1 MAEYKSAYW
10 DFPHGPVVKNLPA
23 NTEDKSSIP
32 GQGTKI
38 LHVTGQLVAAYAIS
52 CKKKK
57 RNQHIA
63 IVIEKFYEKLK
74 LAEFKGMFTDIAD
87 FHCGINF
94 LFLSQPDG

>member
-38 LHVTGQLVAAYAIS
+38 LHVMGQLVAAYAAS
-52 CKKKK
+52 REAQVLQQSVCTRQEDPALPKLKKKEINILLSLK
-57 RNQHIA
+57 NS
-63 IVIEKFYEKLK
+63 FYEKIK
-74 LAEFKGMFTDIAD
+74 IA
-87 FHCGINF
+87 
-94 LFLSQPDG
+94 